1 MPIPDAATTP
11 SRRAVVISPSSRM
24 VDELQPFLQQYLAAT
39 TVSHVRAYP
48 SPRDIG
54 RSLAGAPHLVF
65 LDMMSDR
72 EHALQLLNEIT
83 RLGASVQV
91 IALLGSSEAGGNDPD
106 LILRCLRAGAIDFL
120 LQPFSSDQ
128 FEAAMAK
135 VARLQPNA
143 ETPGKEPAKIFAVMP
158 AKGACGATTI
168 ACNLAYQWKRLG
180 YSKVL
185 LADLDPLAG
194 TTSFLLKI
202 KSIYSFLDALNHAH
216 ELDNDLW
223 NGMITSAGGIDVL
236 LAPELMV
243 EGTQDLRDPT
253 PVLEFARHS
262 YDVIVVDTG
271 SVYGEWNL
279 NTARLANELLL
290 VTTNELPALQAAQR
304 ALSYLDTNRIGRW
317 KIRLLV
323 NRYHRDVGLSREVI
337 GTALHTEV
345 FDILPSD
352 YEAIQKALMEGKP
365 APSSTVFGKSIIQ
378 LADRLGGRREQVK
391 KTTSLGGLLNLFG
404 KTSKST

>member
-1 MPIPDAATTP
+1 MQNPDAANSP
-11 SRRAVVISPSSRM
+11 RRRAVIISPSSGM
-24 VDELQPFLQQYLAAT
+24 ADELEPLLQQHLAGTSVAQLRT
-39 TVSHVRAYP
+39 YP
-48 SPRDIG
+48 SPRDVSRTLTG
-54 RSLAGAPHLVF
+54 SPSLVF
-65 LDMMSDR
+65 LDVVSDR
-72 EHALQLLNEIT
+72 DQALQLLTEIA
-83 RLGASVQV
+83 RQGSFIQV
-91 IALLGSSEAGGNDPD
+91 IALMGGNEPD
-106 LILRCLRAGAIDFL
+106 LILRCLRAGALDFL
-120 LQPFSSDQ
+120 LQPFTGDQ
-128 FEAAMAK
+128 VEAAMAK
-135 VARLQPNA
+135 VARLQHTVDPS
-143 ETPGKEPAKIFAVMP
+143 GKEPAKIIAVMP

-194 TTSFLLKI
+194 TTSFLLKV

-216 ELDNDLW
+216 ELDVDLW
-223 NGMITSAGGIDVL
+223 NGMVTNAGGIDVL

-253 PVLEFARHS
+253 PVLEYARHA
-262 YDVIVVDTG
+262 YDVVVVDTG

-279 NTARLANELLL
+279 NTARLASELLL

-365 APSSTVFGKSIIQ
+365 APSNTAFGKAVIQ

-391 KTTSLGGLLNLFG
+391 KSTSLGGLLGLFS

>member
-1 MPIPDAATTP
+1 MQNPDAAISP
-11 SRRAVVISPSSRM
+11 RRRAVIISPNSGM
-24 VDELQPFLQQYLAAT
+24 ADELEPLLQQQLAGASIT
-39 TVSHVRAYP
+39 QLRTYP
-48 SPRDIG
+48 SPRDVG
-54 RSLAGAPHLVF
+54 RTLTGSPSLVF
-65 LDMMSDR
+65 LDVVSDR
-72 EHALQLLNEIT
+72 DQALHLLTEIA
-83 RLGASVQV
+83 RLGGFVQV
-91 IALLGSSEAGGNDPD
+91 IALMGGNEPD
-106 LILRCLRAGAIDFL
+106 LLLRCLRAGALDFL
-120 LQPFSSDQ
+120 LQPFTADQ
-128 FEAAMAK
+128 IEAAMAK
-135 VARLQPNA
+135 VARTQHNIDPS
-143 ETPGKEPAKIFAVMP
+143 GKEPAKIIAVMP

-194 TTSFLLKI
+194 TTSFLLKV

-216 ELDNDLW
+216 ELDVDLW
-223 NGMITSAGGIDVL
+223 NGMVTSASGIDVL

-243 EGTQDLRDPT
+243 EGAQELRDPT
-253 PVLEFARHS
+253 PVLEYARHA
-262 YDVIVVDTG
+262 YDVVVVDTG

-365 APSSTVFGKSIIQ
+365 APSNTAFGKSVIQ

-391 KTTSLGGLLNLFG
+391 KSTSLGGLLGLFG